1 MARRKHRFFWH
12 VPATATDPNY
22 LWDNWSALAP
32 GGGGNPN
39 VGADIFLPLVQTNQG
54 AFLSQMPERDEFVVE
69 RIIGQFMLQAISVTQ
84 NRMCMHRIYPSQADA
99 GAVALRDLFSQD
111 DAESDF
117 LWNRVEPAPAYLD
130 GDVWGNWQEPATN
143 SANPAA
149 RSGRWHGDLDVRV
162 GRRLRAGE
170 CLLWHT
176 QFSTVGGGVPTDDT
190 YFLRFNLRILVR
202 EG

>member
-22 LWDNWSALAP
+22 LWDNWSVLAP

-69 RIIGQFMLQAISVTQ
+69 RIVGQFMLQAVNVTQ

-117 LWNRVEPAPAYLD
+117 LWNRVAPAPALLD
-130 GDVWGNWQEPATN
+130 GDTWGDWQLA
-143 SANPAA
+143 SSGNPAFPQNFNA
-149 RSGRWHGDLDVRV
+149 LGHLDVRV

-190 YFLRFNLRILVR
+190 YFLRMNMRILVR